1 MLSMNKPNAKHVDF
15 GFLKGMFPNP
25 RELPVNVDMMMEK
38 NHCFIVGEW
47 KKPNEII
54 SKGQEIMLTRL
65 AAIRNVHVL
74 IIEGSSD
81 DTECYIYKVEEMHKN
96 GKLEELGTGKEFLQN
111 LMKAWHAYACSQ
123 RNK

>member
-1 MLSMNKPNAKHVDF
+1 MGAMEKPNAKHVDF

-38 NHCFIVGEW
+38 GNSFIVGEW
-47 KKPNEII
+47 KKPKETL
-54 SKGQEIMLTRL
+54 SKGQEIMLMNL
-65 AAIRNVHVL
+65 ARRDKMIVL

-81 DTECYIYKVEEMHKN
+81 DTECYVNKVEQMHKN
-96 GKLEELGTGKEFLQN
+96 GSLEELGRGTEFLKN

>member
-1 MLSMNKPNAKHVDF
+1 MGAMRNANAKHVDF

-47 KKPNEII
+47 KKPKETL
-54 SKGQEIMLTRL
+54 SKGQEIMLMRL
-65 AAIRNVHVL
+65 AARRNVHVI

-81 DTECYIYKVEEMHKN
+81 DTECYVNKVEEMHKD
-96 GKLEELGTGKEFLQN
+96 GRLQELGTGIEFLKI
-111 LMKAWHAYACSQ
+111 LMKAWHARACSQ

>member
-1 MLSMNKPNAKHVDF
+1 MNKPNAKHVDF

-47 KKPNEII
+47 KKPKETL
-54 SKGQEIMLTRL
+54 SRGQEITLKRL
-65 AAIRNVHVL
+65 AARRNIHVI

-81 DTECYIYKVEEMHKN
+81 DTECYVNKVEEMHKD
-96 GKLEELGTGKEFLQN
+96 GRLQELGTGIEFLKI
-111 LMKAWHAYACSQ
+111 LMKAWHARACSQ

>member
-1 MLSMNKPNAKHVDF
+1 MKAMKKPNAKHVDF

-38 NHCFIVGEW
+38 GNSFIVGEW
-47 KKPNEII
+47 KKPKETL
-54 SKGQEIMLTRL
+54 SKGQEIMLMNL
-65 AAIRNVHVL
+65 ARRDKMIVL

-81 DTECYIYKVEEMHKN
+81 DTECYVNKVEQMHKN
-96 GKLEELGTGKEFLQN
+96 GSLEELGRGTEFLKN
-111 LMKAWHAYACSQ
+111 LMKACSQ

>member
-1 MLSMNKPNAKHVDF
+1 MKAMRKANAKHVDF

-47 KKPNEII
+47 KKPKETL
-54 SKGQEIMLTRL
+54 SKGQEIMLMRL
-65 AAIRNVHVL
+65 AARRNIHVI

-81 DTECYIYKVEEMHKN
+81 DTECYVNKVEEMHKD
-96 GKLEELGTGKEFLQN
+96 GRLQELGTGIEFLKI
-111 LMKAWHAYACSQ
+111 LMKAWHAHACSQ

>member
-25 RELPVNVDMMMEK
+25 RELPVNVDMIMEK

-47 KKPNEII
+47 KKPKETL
-54 SKGQEIMLTRL
+54 SRGQEITLKRL
-65 AAIRNVHVL
+65 AARRNIHVI

-81 DTECYIYKVEEMHKN
+81 DTECYVNKVEEMYKD
-96 GKLEELGTGKEFLQN
+96 GRLKELGTGIEFLKI
-111 LMKAWHAYACSQ
+111 LMKAWHTHACSQ

>member
-47 KKPNEII
+47 KKPKETL
-54 SKGQEIMLTRL
+54 SKGQEIMLMRL
-65 AAIRNVHVL
+65 AARRNIHVI

-81 DTECYIYKVEEMHKN
+81 DTECYVNKVEEMHKD
-96 GKLEELGTGKEFLQN
+96 GRLQELGTGIEFLKI
-111 LMKAWHAYACSQ
+111 LMKAWHARACSQ

>member
-1 MLSMNKPNAKHVDF
+1 MNKPNAKHVDF

-47 KKPNEII
+47 KKPKETL
-54 SKGQEIMLTRL
+54 SKGQEIMLMRL
-65 AAIRNVHVL
+65 AARRNIHVI

-81 DTECYIYKVEEMHKN
+81 DTECYVNKVEEMHKD
-96 GKLEELGTGKEFLQN
+96 GRLQELGTGIEFLKI
-111 LMKAWHAYACSQ
+111 LMKAWHARACSQ

>member
-1 MLSMNKPNAKHVDF
+1 
-15 GFLKGMFPNP
+15 MFPNP

-54 SKGQEIMLTRL
+54 SKGQEIMLMRL
-65 AAIRNVHVL
+65 AAIQNVHVL

-81 DTECYIYKVEEMHKN
+81 DTECYVNKVEEMHKD
-96 GKLEELGTGKEFLQN
+96 GRLQELGTGIEFLKI
-111 LMKAWHAYACSQ
+111 LMKAWHARACSQ

>member
-47 KKPNEII
+47 KKPKETL
-54 SKGQEIMLTRL
+54 SKGQEIMLMRL
-65 AAIRNVHVL
+65 AARRNIHVI

-81 DTECYIYKVEEMHKN
+81 DTECYVNKVEEMYKD
-96 GKLEELGTGKEFLQN
+96 GRLKELGTGIEFLKI
-111 LMKAWHAYACSQ
+111 LMKAWHTHACSQ

>member
-1 MLSMNKPNAKHVDF
+1 MGAMRNANAKHVDF

-38 NHCFIVGEW
+38 NHFFIVGEW

-54 SKGQEIMLTRL
+54 SKGQEIMLMRL
-65 AAIRNVHVL
+65 AAIQNVHVL

-81 DTECYIYKVEEMHKN
+81 DTECYVNKVEEMHKD
-96 GKLEELGTGKEFLQN
+96 GRLQELGTGIEFLKI
-111 LMKAWHAYACSQ
+111 LMKAWHARACSQ

>member
-47 KKPNEII
+47 KKPKETL
-54 SKGQEIMLTRL
+54 SRGQEITLKRL
-65 AAIRNVHVL
+65 AARRNIHVI

-81 DTECYIYKVEEMHKN
+81 DTECYVNKVEEMHKD
-96 GKLEELGTGKEFLQN
+96 GRLQELGTGIEFLKI
-111 LMKAWHAYACSQ
+111 LMKAWHARACSQ

>member
-1 MLSMNKPNAKHVDF
+1 MNKPNAKHVDF

-47 KKPNEII
+47 KKPKETL
-54 SKGQEIMLTRL
+54 SKGQEIMLMRL
-65 AAIRNVHVL
+65 AARRNIHVI

-81 DTECYIYKVEEMHKN
+81 DTECYVNKVEEMHKD
-96 GKLEELGTGKEFLQN
+96 GRLQELGTGIEFLKI
-111 LMKAWHAYACSQ
+111 LMKAWHTHACSQ

>member
-1 MLSMNKPNAKHVDF
+1 MNKPNAKHVDF

-47 KKPNEII
+47 KKPKETL
-54 SKGQEIMLTRL
+54 SKGQEIMLMRL
-65 AAIRNVHVL
+65 AARRNVHVI

-81 DTECYIYKVEEMHKN
+81 DTECYVNKVEEMHKD
-96 GKLEELGTGKEFLQN
+96 GRLQELGTGIEFLKI
-111 LMKAWHAYACSQ
+111 LMKAWHARACSQ